1 MNGVSVDIKDKIV
14 IKQGDI
20 TDIEVD
26 AIVNAANTR
35 LLLGSGVAGA
45 IRRKGGDSIQKECDK
60 IGSIPLGEAVVT
72 GAGKLKA
79 KFVIHAAGMHL
90 GGSVSEEPLREA
102 TKNSLLRADEK
113 GVKTVALPA
122 IGTGVGGFPLNR
134 CAQVMIDIVVEYL
147 KNEKTGIEKVYF
159 VLFDMETYKVFNDY
173 LRKVAL

>member
-1 MNGVSVDIKDKIV
+1 MDLKDKI
-14 IKQGDI
+14 IIMQGDI

-45 IRRKGGDSIQKECDK
+45 IRRKGGDLIQKECDK

-90 GGSVSEEPLREA
+90 GGGVSEEPLREA

-122 IGTGVGGFPLNR
+122 IGTGVGGFPLNK

-147 KNEKTGIEKVYF
+147 ENEKTGIEKVYF
-159 VLFDMETYKVFNDY
+159 VLFDMETYKVFNDN

>member
-1 MNGVSVDIKDKIV
+1 MDLKDKIIV
-14 IKQGDI
+14 TQGDI
-20 TDIEVD
+20 TDMEVD

-90 GGSVSEEPLREA
+90 GRSVCEESLREA

>member
-1 MNGVSVDIKDKIV
+1 MERTLMNLKDKIIV
-14 IKQGDI
+14 KQGDI

-35 LLLGSGVAGA
+35 LILGGGVAGA
-45 IRRKGGDSIQKECDK
+45 IRRKGGDLIQKECDK

-113 GVKTVALPA
+113 VLKTIAFPA
-122 IGTGVGGFPLNR
+122 IGTGVGGFSINR

-159 VLFDMETYKVFNDY
+159 ILFEMETYKVFNDY